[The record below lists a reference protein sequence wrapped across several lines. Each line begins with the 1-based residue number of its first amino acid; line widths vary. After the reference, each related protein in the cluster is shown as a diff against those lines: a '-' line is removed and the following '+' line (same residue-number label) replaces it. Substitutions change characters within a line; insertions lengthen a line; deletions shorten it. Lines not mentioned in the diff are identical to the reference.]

1 MDTYLFLCFVHERTY
16 GNKCVPLDLGA
27 ALMIY
32 PSFKLVIMY
41 IIHNKSA
48 VFPQMKP

>member
-1 MDTYLFLCFVHERTY
+1 MDTCLILCFVHERTY
-16 GNKCVPLDLGA
+16 GIKCVSLDLGA
-27 ALMIY
+27 ALMAY
-32 PSFKLVIMY
+32 SSLRLVIMH